1 MRQAA
6 ILFAEKGYKGTSTQD
21 IADAVGLQRTSLY
34 YYFKTKESLLAAM
47 IEQVTVSAAMRNER
61 ISTHSGSS
69 VLQRLGDLTYDSVM
83 RILEHPL
90 EMRLLD
96 RIENELPAPLFKTY
110 TKSKRNIVNRVIQ
123 LISDGIE
130 CGEVNETDPRVA
142 AFAIIGMA
150 NWTAWWYKPSG
161 ALSKEEVARMM
172 SRMAVGALARPNSQ
186 AGPIEV
192 ISGIRAELN
201 QLEAQVSKL
210 LD

>member
-6 ILFAEKGYKGTSTQD
+6 ILFADKGYNGTSTQD

-47 IEQVTVSAAMRNER
+47 IEQVTVSAAMRNKK
-61 ISTHSGSS
+61 ISTHSDSS
-69 VLQRLGDLTYDSVM
+69 VLQRLGDLAYDSVI

-96 RIENELPAPLFKTY
+96 RIENELPAPLHKTY
-110 TKSKRNIVNRVIQ
+110 TDSKRDIVNRVIQ
-123 LISDGIE
+123 VISDGIE
-130 CGEVNETDPRVA
+130 SGEINETDPRVA

-150 NWTAWWYKPSG
+150 NWTAWWYKPDG
-161 ALSKEEVARMM
+161 VLPKEEVAKMI

-186 AGPIEV
+186 AAPIEI
-192 ISGIRAELN
+192 ISGIRAELD
-201 QLEAQVSKL
+201 QLEAQVSRL